1 MELKIFKEPDESFYA
16 IKLDPSKEE
25 YNLEEGDQIIF
36 GYEITDETEKSHWA
50 WANSHPAKGEEQQNI
65 AVAEN
70 FDSFSKIFRNF
81 ENLTY
86 LPAWTYPSGRAF
98 LAFNSIRSELPPN
111 VDLSIIAGLH
121 PANNWHGVI
130 VKGFDSLVK
139 LQSFLEENDMKVN
152 FDVTQRD

>member
-1 MELKIFKEPDESFYA
+1 MELKIFNEPDESFYA

-25 YNLEEGDQIIF
+25 YNLEEGDQVIF
-36 GYEITDETEKSHWA
+36 GYEITDEAEKKHWA
-50 WANSHPAKGEEQQNI
+50 WANTNPANQEAEQEI
-65 AVAEN
+65 AIAEN
-70 FDSFSKIFRNF
+70 FDSLNKTFRNF

-98 LAFNSIRSELPPN
+98 LAFNSIRSELPPD

-121 PANNWHGVI
+121 SENNWHGVI

-139 LQSFLEENDMKVN
+139 LQYFLEENDMKVN
-152 FDVTQRD
+152 FEVTQKD